1 MSNESIKYL
10 SEKEV
15 SGVTGIAL
23 STLRN
28 HRSLRKGIPYSK
40 IFRSIKYSVA
50 DVLDFMES
58 HKIRFEDEPGWR
70 KEGKYKIN
78 KPG

>member
-1 MSNESIKYL
+1 MSDVITKYL
-10 SEKEV
+10 SENEVKEI
-15 SGVTGIAL
+15 TGIAL

-40 IFRSIKYSVA
+40 IFRSVKYSTA

-58 HKIRFEDEPGWR
+58 HKIWFNDEPRWR
-70 KEGKYKIN
+70 KEGKI
-78 KPG
+78 

>member
-1 MSNESIKYL
+1 MSNDIAKYL

-15 SGVTGIAL
+15 SGITGIAL

-28 HRSLRKGIPYSK
+28 HRSLRKGIPYLK
-40 IFRSIKYSVA
+40 IYRSIKYSLV

-58 HKIRFEDEPGWR
+58 HKIRLIDELGR
-70 KEGKYKIN
+70 KEGKI
-78 KPG
+78 

>member
-1 MSNESIKYL
+1 MSSDIAKYL

-15 SGVTGIAL
+15 SGITGIAL

-28 HRSLRKGIPYSK
+28 HRSLRKGIPYMK
-40 IFRSIKYSVA
+40 IYRSIKYSLE

-58 HKIRFEDEPGWR
+58 HRILFNDDLGR
-70 KEGKYKIN
+70 KEGKF
-78 KPG
+78 

>member
-1 MSNESIKYL
+1 MSNDKIKYL

-15 SGVTGIAL
+15 SGITGIAL

-28 HRSLRKGIPYSK
+28 HRCLRKGIPYLK
-40 IFRSIKYSVA
+40 IYRSIKYSLA

-58 HKIRFEDEPGWR
+58 HKIRFIDDFGR
-70 KEGKYKIN
+70 KEVKKLNI
-78 KPG
+78 